1 MIEFDSD
8 RKMMTVIAKNLK
20 TEKVYAFSKGAD
32 SSILPKIK
40 DKSTST

>member
-20 TEKVYAFSKGAD
+20 TEKIYVFSKGAD
-32 SSILPKIK
+32 SSMLPKIK
-40 DKSTST
+40 DRSTAA